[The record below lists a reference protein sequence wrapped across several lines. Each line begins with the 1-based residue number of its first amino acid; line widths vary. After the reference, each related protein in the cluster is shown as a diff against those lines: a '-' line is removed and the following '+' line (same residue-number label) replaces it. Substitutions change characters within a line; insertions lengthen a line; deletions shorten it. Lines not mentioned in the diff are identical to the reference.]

1 MRRAIGLP
9 SVRPW
14 RMPEVTS
21 ARSDSIFMR
30 PPRPCPSW
38 RRARSRSRSSGESS
52 SPAGRPST
60 TAVRPGP
67 WDSPAVVKRSAI
79 GPQPYWRLRALLAA
93 LAADRWHVEQ
103 LRQNRLAGVRDG
115 VAAGVLAQLR
125 AGALVARV
133 ALRVVRGDVLA
144 VELEQLQRV
153 DDAPVERGEL
163 LLVLLGVEA
172 ELHEAAVVLVVAL
185 ALAGRREG
193 GVGDEEDRALGV
205 VADAHED
212 HRGDL
217 LVGQQGEVR
226 DALERLQVAG
236 LAEADV
242 GGVAEPLHR
251 SGGRGGR
258 VAVGRARRR
267 DRPRRVRRRARARAA
282 SR

>member
-79 GPQPYWRLRALLAA
+79 GPQPYWRGWALLAV
-93 LAADRWHVEQ
+93 LCGDCRQREQ
-103 LRQNRLAGVRDG
+103 LRQDRLAGVADG
-115 VAAGVLAQLR
+115 GAAGVLAELR
-125 AGALVARV
+125 ARV
-133 ALRVVRGDVLA
+133 AVGRVALSLVRRDVLA
-144 VELEQLQRV
+144 VQLQELELV
-153 DDAPVERGEL
+153 DGAAVERGEL
-163 LLVLLGVEA
+163 LLVLLVAHA